1 MQAPIR
7 KLRAPASRIDCRLA
21 CQTRRRL
28 HAARFVLGVNMATQR
43 PAKTTK
49 PLLTMHD
56 WEAKHY
62 VLAAVIILVVMGM
75 FAYSWS

>member
-1 MQAPIR
+1 
-7 KLRAPASRIDCRLA
+7 LR
-21 CQTRRRL
+21 
-28 HAARFVLGVNMATQR
+28 AARFVLGVNMASQR
-43 PAKTTK
+43 PAKTAK

-56 WEAKHY
+56 WEAKNY

>member
-1 MQAPIR
+1 MP
-7 KLRAPASRIDCRLA
+7 S
-21 CQTRRRL
+21 
-28 HAARFVLGVNMATQR
+28 QR
-43 PAKTTK
+43 PAKTK

-62 VLAAVIILVVMGM
+62 MLAAAIVLVVMGL

>member
-1 MQAPIR
+1 M
-7 KLRAPASRIDCRLA
+7 AS
-21 CQTRRRL
+21 
-28 HAARFVLGVNMATQR
+28 QR
-43 PAKTTK
+43 PAKTAK